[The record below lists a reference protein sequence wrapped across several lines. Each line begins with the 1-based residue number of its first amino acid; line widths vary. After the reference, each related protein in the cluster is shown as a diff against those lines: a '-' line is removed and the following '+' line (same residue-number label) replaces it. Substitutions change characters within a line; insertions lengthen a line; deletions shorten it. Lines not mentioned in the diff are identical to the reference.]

1 MYINFQNPIYTASKS
16 RYLVVRNATQF
27 RFNSRNHGYQNR
39 VGKLSIRRNPV
50 SVFSSSSSGQYN
62 QYIKQK
68 DVGKNDSDDEE
79 EAEESQDQQRRNG
92 PFTRARK
99 LVQFIFLQFKKV
111 LMGILSIF
119 KMLLPI
125 GDNKYRSVQILI
137 SFILGA
143 WFLLSTDPG
152 QKGRST
158 KFPKEVKYSNFVQYI
173 NQGQVKSVQFEENTS
188 RVYFWIE
195 NQKDAQTQNQNLEQ
209 NPTSEVKEQ
218 TQFSKLYTRQ
228 IPGDNSMVPML
239 LRSGIEFGVRGAT
252 PGSTINRIVGTAL
265 ALWLPLLPF
274 IFIMKR
280 LIEGRMDSKR
290 KGKSGQGA
298 PQPPRTTFADVAG
311 VDTAVEELKEV
322 IQCMKNPERYQRMK
336 ASMPSG
342 VLLCGPP
349 GTGKTLLAK
358 AVAGEANVPFF
369 AASAS
374 EFVEMFVGRGAA
386 RIRELF
392 AEARKRAPAV
402 VFIDELDAVG
412 SRRGVGYND
421 ERDQTLNQ
429 LLTELDGFEA
439 RTGVLLLAATNRQDI
454 LDPALLRP
462 GRLSRKITV
471 PLPDENARNAILQVH
486 MRDTPCEGGEEG
498 KKEMCQQLAKVTFG
512 FSGADLANV
521 VNEAALL
528 AVRQESDFLQVSD
541 LIEGARR
548 TKFGVTGKKA
558 NFGKGLQE
566 FLDKF
571 RQPQQPVQMTYGS

>member
-209 NPTSEVKEQ
+209 SIG
-218 TQFSKLYTRQ
+218 S
-228 IPGDNSMVPML
+228 
-239 LRSGIEFGVRGAT
+239 LRSSYPLTSSQQITDTKIELENFLSDGILQAFFHHQVVGNTTSIQNKKTLAK
-252 PGSTINRIVGTAL
+252 TI
-265 ALWLPLLPF
+265 
-274 IFIMKR
+274 
-280 LIEGRMDSKR
+280 
-290 KGKSGQGA
+290 
-298 PQPPRTTFADVAG
+298 RTTRKKLRN
-311 VDTAVEELKEV
+311 LK
-322 IQCMKNPERYQRMK
+322 IN
-336 ASMPSG
+336 SD
-342 VLLCGPP
+342 
-349 GTGKTLLAK
+349 
-358 AVAGEANVPFF
+358 
-369 AASAS
+369 
-374 EFVEMFVGRGAA
+374 EMGR
-386 RIRELF
+386 L
-392 AEARKRAPAV
+392 RAPENS
-402 VFIDELDAVG
+402 FSLYFY
-412 SRRGVGYND
+412 SLRRFLWGY
-421 ERDQTLNQ
+421 
-429 LLTELDGFEA
+429 
-439 RTGVLLLAATNRQDI
+439 
-454 LDPALLRP
+454 
-462 GRLSRKITV
+462 
-471 PLPDENARNAILQVH
+471 
-486 MRDTPCEGGEEG
+486 
-498 KKEMCQQLAKVTFG
+498 
-512 FSGADLANV
+512 
-521 VNEAALL
+521 
-528 AVRQESDFLQVSD
+528 
-541 LIEGARR
+541 
-548 TKFGVTGKKA
+548 
-558 NFGKGLQE
+558 
-566 FLDKF
+566 
-571 RQPQQPVQMTYGS
+571 